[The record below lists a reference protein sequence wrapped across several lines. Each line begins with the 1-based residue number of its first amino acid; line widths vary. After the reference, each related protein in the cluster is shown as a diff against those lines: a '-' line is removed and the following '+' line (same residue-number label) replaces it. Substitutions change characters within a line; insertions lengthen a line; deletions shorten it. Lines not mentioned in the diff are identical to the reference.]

1 MKHHPRLHAPQGVL
15 DTIWGEALAMR
26 ILRYLCRASGAHTG
40 RAIGQAVQ
48 LSHSAVHRALQPLTV
63 REIVEAEPQ
72 GRAILYRLNEEH
84 WLVKTGLRP
93 LFDAELSFL
102 PRLGEA
108 IQRAA
113 KVPLRSV
120 ILFGSV
126 ARGDA
131 RPDSDI
137 DLLCLTMAPA
147 TRETAETQLLSAA
160 PALRRQFGR
169 PISCLVWSAAE
180 FTRRSKSDDPLVR
193 DILNTGDA
201 IAGATLS
208 QLIR

>member
-1 MKHHPRLHAPQGVL
+1 MKNHPRLHAPQGVL

-84 WLVKTGLRP
+84 WLVQTGLRP
-93 LFDAELSFL
+93 LFDAELSFF

-113 KVPLRSV
+113 EVPLRSV

-137 DLLCLTMAPA
+137 DLLCLTMTPA
-147 TRETAETQLLSAA
+147 TRETAETHLLSAA

-169 PISCLVWSAAE
+169 RISCLVWSAAE